1 MDTPTPLEVA
11 LNRYKIALESLDIPH
26 ITLNQEQ
33 ILEILAARDALQ
45 TQLESAEE
53 IPVNMWSKLVEQDNR
68 LKQNAYKI
76 TEVFDLEEY
85 RDALPVS
92 EQAWWWYLDSRES
105 QHPYD
110 RFDWI
115 FKMFKLLLLGVNFT
129 LIVTI
134 ATRFLA
140 GGSGWQE
147 IALVIFSTFISLLQT
162 ENSLTKGREKVFIQ
176 LMKWFNIKEHWYE
189 ELQLIITFIV
199 FVILL
204 IINLNFSFFSEFYKQ
219 QGKDLQS
226 PENSQKLPQLA
237 SAEGKYLKAIEFD
250 PDNLD
255 AHYKLATLYEE
266 LQQLYQAKKH
276 YLIAVKGG
284 FIDAYNNLSYL
295 YIRENKASQAAELL
309 EKAKF
314 LLAEKDQKLEQIT
327 EDKMLNLQI
336 QKYSIYKNLGWARFK
351 QNRNEDAII
360 NLLIAKSIAE
370 NQEYQPYIRNPG
382 AIFCLYAKVSP
393 EEDQENW
400 RNCL

>member
-351 QNRNEDAII
+351 QNRNEDA
-360 NLLIAKSIAE
+360 
-370 NQEYQPYIRNPG
+370 
-382 AIFCLYAKVSP
+382 
-393 EEDQENW
+393 
-400 RNCL
+400 